1 MAAEDGEAGADRSK
15 GFLGS
20 IKALLDSLLDLL
32 QVRLELIST
41 ELEEELQRLKETSLL
56 AIITLF
62 FASLGII
69 FLTLFVVAVFWES
82 HRLYALGGFALLY
95 LVLGLISGLIMRKK
109 GRSKSRL
116 LAATLSEL
124 AKDREQLKSS

>member
-1 MAAEDGEAGADRSK
+1 MCGKTRGTPWGSPPESAWYSDCSSAAISPSNMAAEDGEAGADRSK

-69 FLTLFVVAVFWES
+69 F
-82 HRLYALGGFALLY
+82 
-95 LVLGLISGLIMRKK
+95 
-109 GRSKSRL
+109 
-116 LAATLSEL
+116 
-124 AKDREQLKSS
+124 

>member
-1 MAAEDGEAGADRSK
+1 MAAEDGEAGAARSK

-41 ELEEELQRLKETSLL
+41 ELEEELQRLKETALL
-56 AIITLF
+56 AVITLF

-69 FLTLFVVAVFWES
+69 FLTLFVVAIFWES
-82 HRLYALGGFALLY
+82 HRLYVLGGFALLY
-95 LVLGLISGLIMRKK
+95 LALGLISGLIMRKK

-116 LAATLSEL
+116 LSATLSEL
-124 AKDREQLKSS
+124 AKDREHLKSS